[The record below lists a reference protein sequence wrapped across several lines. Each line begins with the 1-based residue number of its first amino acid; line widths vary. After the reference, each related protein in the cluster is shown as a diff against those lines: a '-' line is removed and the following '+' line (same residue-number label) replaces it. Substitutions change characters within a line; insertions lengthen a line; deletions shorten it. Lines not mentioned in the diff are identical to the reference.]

1 MFRKWMRKPSR
12 FHTKEY
18 RGIKKNM
25 NEKGGITIEATLFL
39 TMFIMFYMFF
49 IYLVQMTKAQ
59 VVLQYSINEV
69 AKEVSAYSYVL
80 TKVGITEKRA
90 ETSESANK
98 FKGDTMQ
105 LVNGVQN
112 LANLISSEDTGLIDK
127 VNGLKEEGTELID
140 NGKAYKESYLS
151 DKTTIFYDLLDVAKS
166 GVVDWASAALIGEI
180 VEREVAKQIE
190 VMSHK
195 DADTYLKDLGVVDG
209 LEGLDFSKTKWASE
223 IKEGM
228 PVFEVT
234 VTYEMKMNLGWFE
247 LEPRKYKLT
256 AKTALW

>member
-90 ETSESANK
+90 ATSESATK

-112 LANLISSEDTGLIDK
+112 LANLISSEDTGLMDK

-140 NGKAYKESYLS
+140 NGKAYKESHLS
-151 DKTTIFYDLLDVAKS
+151 DSTTIFYELLDVLKS
-166 GVVDWASAALIGEI
+166 
-180 VEREVAKQIE
+180 EVANGVSSEIIGKIVKSEVEKQIE

-195 DADTYLKDLGVVDG
+195 GADTYLRDLGVVGGLDG
-209 LEGLDFSKTKWASE
+209 LKFDETKWASE

-228 PVFEVT
+228 PVLEVT

-247 LEPRKYKLT
+247 LEPRKYKLS

>member
-18 RGIKKNM
+18 RGIKKNRK
-25 NEKGGITIEATLFL
+25 EKGSITVEAILFL

-80 TKVGITEKRA
+80 TKVGIVEKRA
-90 ETSESANK
+90 ATSESANE
-98 FKGDTMQ
+98 FKGDTNE
-105 LVNGVQN
+105 LIDGVQKIGN
-112 LANLISSEDTGLIDK
+112 LVFSEDTDLIDK
-127 VNGLKEEGTELID
+127 ANGLKEEGTKLID
-140 NGKAYKESYLS
+140 NGKAYADTYLS
-151 DKTTIFYDLLDVAKS
+151 DPKNLLYKLLDVAKS
-166 GVVDWASAALIGEI
+166 GVADWASSAIIGEI
-180 VEREVAKQIE
+180 VESEVEKQIA

-209 LEGLDFSKTKWASE
+209 LEGLDFSKTKWAAE
-223 IKEGM
+223 TKEGM
-228 PVFEVT
+228 PVLEVT

-247 LEPRKYKLT
+247 LEPRKYKLS